1 MIGVLLSSNLGVGI
15 VSLKISRETRSRHPT
30 RGRCGAGTVQ
40 NKHPTYLTS
49 IVHRITNLSPALH
62 TPVGLDGVDGPGLGV
77 VADGEDAGDG
87 GRGVAGLVR
96 QGGQHHRHRGH
107 ARPGHEPGEGGGGA
121 LYGPIV
127 VLHKGPSEGS

>member
-1 MIGVLLSSNLGVGI
+1 MW
-15 VSLKISRETRSRHPT
+15 
-30 RGRCGAGTVQ
+30 CWDQVQ

-62 TPVGLDGVDGPGLGV
+62 TPVGHDGVDGPGLGV

-107 ARPGHEPGEGGGGA
+107 RRAGHEPGEGEFISASKRSIRRFVITEKAPTRGGD
-121 LYGPIV
+121 YRFHI
-127 VLHKGPSEGS
+127 